1 MSVLIDQYKIG
12 SWNRLPPFLDLVY
25 FDIVRR
31 NREDQLCWKSFSR
44 EVLDVRSFYKVLHST
59 SQLPIPLKTVWKL
72 KVPTKIGF
80 FLWTTALGRILNI
93 DNLWRCQVVIDWCCI
108 CKRDEDTIIYLH
120 IALSLE
126 SCGIWCFHYLRFIGL
141 CRMMLWSFLLAG

>member
-1 MSVLIDQYKIG
+1 MEAESANKD
-12 SWNRLPPFLDLVY
+12 WFLPLDY
-25 FDIVRR
+25 
-31 NREDQLCWKSFSR
+31 
-44 EVLDVRSFYKVLHST
+44 
-59 SQLPIPLKTVWKL
+59 
-72 KVPTKIGF
+72 GF
-80 FLWTTALGRILNI
+80 GEILNI

-108 CKRDEDTIIYLH
+108 CKRDEDTIIYLY